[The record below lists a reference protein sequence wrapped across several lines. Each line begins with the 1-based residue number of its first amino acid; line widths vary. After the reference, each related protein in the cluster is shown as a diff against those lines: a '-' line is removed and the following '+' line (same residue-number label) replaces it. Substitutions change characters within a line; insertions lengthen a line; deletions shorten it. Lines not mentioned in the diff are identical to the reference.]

1 MHELSIVEGVMN
13 MVRESALQSN
23 IMKVNKL
30 KLVIGRLSMVLPD
43 SLQFCFQAL
52 SQDEF
57 FRDAVLEIEQREI
70 LIQCGKCKQQFVLE
84 DVYCYICPGCGANEV
99 EIIQGRELYLDY
111 YEGEEN

>member
-23 IMKVNKL
+23 IKKVNKL
-30 KLVIGRLSMVLPD
+30 KLVIGRLAMVLPD

-52 SQDEF
+52 SQDEL

-70 LIQCGKCKQQFVLE
+70 QIRCAQCREQYVLE
-84 DVYCYICPGCGANEV
+84 DVYSYICPGCGANQV

-111 YEGEEN
+111 YEGE